1 MYREGDRPIPGFK
14 LIAFLGEGGFGE
26 VWKASNESNIE
37 VALKIISLEG
47 KQSVREVFAVRK
59 LRNIRHPNL
68 IPILGFWLKDEAGNI
83 IQNAAADSL
92 SGFMMEGN
100 YQFFVSMGL
109 GDKTLMDRFKECQKE
124 KLEGIPLDE
133 LLEYMDESA
142 RALDFLN
149 TPRHDMGGAEKVSI
163 EHCDIKPQ
171 NILLV
176 GGSVQICDFGLARI
190 QQQGVKQNQTMSF
203 SHNYVAPEMLNRE
216 QGPGRTTDQYSL
228 AISYVQLRTGR
239 LPFQD
244 VSFAPAVLT
253 AHLEGKLDYS
263 MLPPAEQK
271 IVKRATAL
279 RPEDRFPT
287 ARAFVDALKEMATTQ
302 SRPMKPQ
309 AGLKGPLRPGTEIV
323 PGYKLEE
330 IIGRGS
336 FGEVWRATAPGRMK
350 KAIKIIRNLELAS
363 SKQELRSLDLIT
375 EVRHPYLIQIEACF
389 LLDKQG
395 DMIPDEA
402 REMKDGPKA
411 ETLVIVS
418 ELAESHLGK
427 KLNDY
432 ITQQGSGLP
441 PKELLSYMRHVAIAL
456 DKLNNE
462 HDVIHRDVKPENIL
476 LVGGIAKLADFGL
489 AKALEGSS
497 AVIHTKSIGMTPA
510 YAAPELCSGRIEKS
524 TDQYSLALT
533 YYHLRSGKLA
543 TGEVGDLSELIRAHL
558 SNKLDFSYAT
568 PLEAEVLRRGAALKS
583 QDRYPNC
590 VAFVQALMA
599 CFSQRELPR
608 ERAISSAES
617 MEEMPSLQSMSML
630 DWKQSG
636 AAQASPLMMEAK
648 PATKPTET
656 VNKLTDT
663 ARETVAKSQ
672 KSTRK
677 EATATTSTR
686 QPVRRRR
693 SQVARIVVSVLILA
707 VIGGIIA
714 LVVYV
719 ASNPRITDT
728 SLSSNGI
735 ASASNSSST
744 ATTPSNT
751 APVDTA
757 PIVKDTKP
765 ITTAPSLT
773 KNTPTPT
780 VPMATVI
787 TRPTAKQLLA
797 NAKKTLTSNP
807 QQTATELLE
816 LAGRYQ
822 AAESPFDKESL
833 ELAAE
838 CYGKLQETEPQRQ
851 ELRSAYSNYAH
862 EYFKDRS
869 TLLKDDG
876 TLDWIAGS
884 KVSPLSS
891 EQEPWT
897 LAYRIEKVLHQDKLN
912 AVDEAELPKLSSAL
926 TTAQMATL
934 GKYGEY
940 LRGAMA
946 ARLNNSRGAVEAF
959 LKLENEPASFKWSD
973 NRKSL
978 IISTVQPK
986 SAELQQRAFQL
997 KQWRTPI
1004 ASADEAQTYVNISKK
1019 LESWQGTKPTEVEG
1033 LLCLLV
1039 EANSTSTPDQAQALL
1054 KRWPAQVKAGDT
1066 VPESLPLAMY
1076 HQQFQLLKT
1085 AKEPEESKLAVADKL
1100 YSALQSTESTSLA
1113 KQDMLKLFDSWLA
1126 EIASLTR
1133 VSSLKPTERQQL
1145 AMIFAGRGKLI
1156 IDNHFAPW
1164 LRKTTRLAEAQDD
1177 LKTAL
1182 NLLNAPESTV
1192 SRGLAIWQAF
1202 AKRELKQPDWQ
1213 TGIKSITPSNAPT
1226 DALPVLR
1233 LLLGNIN
1240 LEKARTS
1247 KKRDERLVLVGKATE
1262 QFTTLIS
1269 ETKTDTTRTYWLN
1282 FGRLA
1287 ASQAYLEHA
1296 NYLEISEKDRE
1307 ACRKYLTEAVNCA
1320 NDVARSPNADLFQA
1334 DVEMALGNAKED
1346 YGLLLNDP
1354 KHDEAIQ
1361 HFKNAIIALKGDRL
1375 QAKAL
1380 MNRARAMIRAKRP
1393 EFSTQID
1400 ADLSEA
1406 LKLKPDDMI
1415 ASEIYRWQAYQYQQ
1429 SKRFSEAKVALQAA
1443 IRTAKNAPLT
1453 YFGDDARIA
1462 LLELVMNTPLDVS
1475 SSQKLKERI
1484 QEITFLLPKLEE
1496 IDPQV
1501 RAEAQYQQL
1510 NGMNEICNYAFLL
1523 IKQGNDVDV
1532 HEKLFSRYV
1541 TQLKIS
1547 TQPLGHWH
1555 AARQEGKWLVMKGKT
1570 HEAWQAYDMSGTF
1583 VQELDAFEKLPA
1595 SAALRLKLA
1604 FVQLAASRFELLTNN
1619 PILFA
1624 DVLQTNVEVIDRVRK
1639 LISND
1644 FPFAGSLAGYAGF
1657 LRNSILKINSEKL
1670 SETEVKKL
1678 KSEALNAFETA
1689 VKIAPHSNVKWGWL
1703 MFMVSLEDN
1712 PEKKEKYQQQAIDAI
1727 QQLPESEMSAAQKKE
1742 HIDRVQNMTKK

>member
-1 MYREGDRPIPGFK
+1 MSKMYREGDRPIPGFK

-203 SHNYVAPEMLNRE
+203 SHNYVAPEMLKRE

-263 MLPPAEQK
+263 MLLPAEQK

-279 RPEDRFPT
+279 RPEDRYPT

-402 REMKDGPKA
+402 REMQDGPKA

-590 VAFVQALMA
+590 VSFVQALMA

-630 DWKQSG
+630 DWKQTG
-636 AAQASPLMMEAK
+636 AAQASPLMMEVK
-648 PATKPTET
+648 PATKPTDT

-672 KSTRK
+672 KSTK
-677 EATATTSTR
+677 KDVTATTASR
-686 QPVRRRR
+686 QPVRRRK
-693 SQVARIVVSVLILA
+693 SHVARIIVSLLILG

-714 LVVYV
+714 LGVMLGL
-719 ASNPRITDT
+719 NPKPTNT
-728 SLSSNGI
+728 
-735 ASASNSSST
+735 AQPSSSPTSTSGINT
-744 ATTPSNT
+744 APTPSVAAINT
-751 APVDTA
+751 APVETKTV
-757 PIVKDTKP
+757 PKETKP
-765 ITTAPSLT
+765 SPAL
-773 KNTPTPT
+773 
-780 VPMATVI
+780 ATSPKEPEPAKV
-787 TRPTAKQLLA
+787 TAKEVLA
-797 NAKKTLTSNP
+797 NARKAVASDPKR
-807 QQTATELLE
+807 AAKELLD
-816 LAGRYQ
+816 LASRYQ
-822 AAESPFDKESL
+822 ATEAPFDKEAL
-833 ELAAE
+833 ELAAD
-838 CYGKLQETEPQRQ
+838 CYARLEQTEPARQ
-851 ELRSAYSNYAH
+851 ELRSAYSSYAH
-862 EYFKDRS
+862 EYFTDRS
-869 TLLKDDG
+869 TLLKEDG
-876 TLDWIAGS
+876 KIDWMAGS
-884 KVSPLSS
+884 KVSHLSS
-891 EQEPWT
+891 DQEPWT
-897 LAYRIEKVLHQDKLN
+897 LAYRIENILHQDKLDATN
-912 AVDEAELPKLSSAL
+912 EAELLKLSNVMSSK
-926 TTAQMATL
+926 QRATL
-934 GKYGEY
+934 GKYGDF
-940 LRGAMA
+940 LQGAMA
-946 ARLNNSRGAVEAF
+946 ARLNNSKSAVEAF
-959 LKLENEPASFKWSD
+959 LKLENDPASFKWSD

-986 SAELQQRAFQL
+986 LAEHQQRAFQL

-1004 ASADEAQTYVNISKK
+1004 ASADDAQTYVNICKK
-1019 LESWQGTKPTEVEG
+1019 LESWQGTKPTKEEG
-1033 LLCLLV
+1033 LLCLLA
-1039 EANSTSTPDQAQALL
+1039 EANGTTTPELAKDLL
-1054 KRWPAQVKAGDT
+1054 KRWPVQETANDPKA
-1066 VPESLPLAMY
+1066 PEPPTLALY
-1076 HQQFQLLKT
+1076 HQQFQLLKI
-1085 AKEPEESKLAVADKL
+1085 AKEPEEAKLAVADKL
-1100 YSALQSTESTSLA
+1100 YAALLTQESASLSNEEKLQ
-1113 KQDMLKLFDSWLA
+1113 LFDSWLT
-1126 EIASLTR
+1126 EISSLTR
-1133 VSSLKPTERQQL
+1133 VSNLKPSERQQL
-1145 AMIFAGRGKLI
+1145 ARIFGGRGKLI
-1156 IDNHFAPW
+1156 IDNHYAPW
-1164 LRKTTRLAEAQDD
+1164 LRKTPRLAAAQDD
-1177 LKTAL
+1177 LETAL
-1182 NLLNAPESTV
+1182 KLMNEPLSTV
-1192 SRGLAIWQAF
+1192 SRGLIIWQAY
-1202 AKRELKQPDWQ
+1202 AKRELKHTDWQ

-1233 LLLGNIN
+1233 ILLGNIN

-1247 KKRDERLVLVGKATE
+1247 KKRDERLDLVSKATE
-1262 QFTTLIS
+1262 QFTKVINENKDDSAKL
-1269 ETKTDTTRTYWLN
+1269 YWLN
-1282 FGRLA
+1282 LGRLG

-1296 NYLEISEKDRE
+1296 NYLEIGDKDRE
-1307 ACRKYLTEAVNCA
+1307 ACRKYLTEAVICA
-1320 NDVARSPNADLFQA
+1320 NDVARSPISDLFKA

-1346 YGLLLNDP
+1346 FGLLLNDP
-1354 KHDEAIQ
+1354 KHDEAIR
-1361 HFKNAIIALKGDRL
+1361 HFKNAINTL
-1375 QAKAL
+1375 QGHPLLAKAL

-1400 ADLSEA
+1400 TDLSEA
-1406 LKLKPDDMI
+1406 LKLNPDNMI
-1415 ASEIYRWQAYQYQQ
+1415 ASEIYRWQAYQFQQ
-1429 SKRFSEAKVALQAA
+1429 AKKYPEAKTALQAA
-1443 IRTAKNAPLT
+1443 VRAAKNAPLT
-1453 YFGDDARIA
+1453 YFGDDARCA
-1462 LLELVMNTPLDVS
+1462 LLELVMNTPLDIS
-1475 SSQKLKERI
+1475 SSQKLKDRI

-1501 RAEAQYQQL
+1501 RAEAEYQQL
-1510 NGMNEICNYAFLL
+1510 NGMNEICNCAFLL
-1523 IKQGNDVDV
+1523 VKLGNDAVV
-1532 HEKLFSRYV
+1532 HEKLFSQYV

-1547 TQPLGHWH
+1547 TQPLAHWH
-1555 AARQEGKWLVMKGKT
+1555 AAKQEGKWLVMKGQFK
-1570 HEAWQAYDMSGTF
+1570 EAWQAYDMSGTF

-1595 SAALRLKLA
+1595 NTALRLKLA
-1604 FVQLAASRFELLTNN
+1604 FMQLAASRFELLTNH
-1619 PILFA
+1619 PKVFA
-1624 DVLQTNVEVIDRVRK
+1624 DALQPNVAVLDRVRK
-1639 LISND
+1639 LISDD

-1657 LRNSILKINSEKL
+1657 LRNSILRINAAKL
-1670 SETEVKKL
+1670 SDAEATQL
-1678 KSEALNAFETA
+1678 KTEALKAFETA
-1689 VKIAPHSNVKWGWL
+1689 VRIAPQSNVKWGWL

-1712 PEKKEKYQQQAIDAI
+1712 LEKKEKYQQLAIDAI
-1727 QQLPESEMSAAQKKE
+1727 KQLPDSEMSAAQKKANIE
-1742 HIDRVQNMTKK
+1742 TVQKLIPK

>member
-1 MYREGDRPIPGFK
+1 MYREGDRPIPGFR

-47 KQSVREVFAVRK
+47 KQSVREVFAIRK

-83 IQNAAADSL
+83 IQNAAADSM

-149 TPRHDMGGAEKVSI
+149 TPRHDMGGSEKVSI

-228 AISYVQLRTGR
+228 AISYVQLRTGK

-253 AHLEGKLDYS
+253 AHLEGRLDYS

-279 RPEDRFPT
+279 RPEDRYPT

-510 YAAPELCSGRIEKS
+510 YAAPELCAGRIEKS

-599 CFSQRELPR
+599 CFSQRDLPR

-630 DWKQSG
+630 DWKQTG
-636 AAQASPLMMEAK
+636 AAQASPLMMEVK
-648 PATKPTET
+648 PATKPTDT

-663 ARETVAKSQ
+663 ARETVAKNQ
-672 KSTRK
+672 KSTKK

-686 QPVRRRR
+686 QPVRRRK
-693 SQVARIVVSVLILA
+693 SQVARIIVSLLILA

-714 LVVYV
+714 LGVYV
-719 ASNPRITDT
+719 ASNPKITDT

-735 ASASNSSST
+735 ASASINSST

-765 ITTAPSLT
+765 IPSAPSLT
-773 KNTPTPT
+773 KNTPSPT
-780 VPMATVI
+780 VPTAPI
-787 TRPTAKQLLA
+787 NIKPTTKQLLA

-807 QQTATELLE
+807 KQTATELLE

-833 ELAAE
+833 ELAAD
-838 CYGKLQETEPQRQ
+838 CYGKLQETEPQRH
-851 ELRSAYSNYAH
+851 ELRSAYSSYAH

-876 TLDWIAGS
+876 KLDWIAGS

-891 EQEPWT
+891 EHEPWT
-897 LAYRIEKVLHQDKLN
+897 LAYRIEKVLHQDTLKP
-912 AVDEAELPKLSSAL
+912 VDEAELSRLSSAL
-926 TTAQMATL
+926 TQAQIATL

-940 LRGAMA
+940 LRGAIA
-946 ARLNNSRGAVEAF
+946 ARLSNRKAATEAF
-959 LKLENEPASFKWSD
+959 LKLDKDPAAFAWSEP
-973 NRKSL
+973 RQTL
-978 IISTVQPK
+978 IVSTVQPTL
-986 SAELQQRAFQL
+986 AEHQQRAFQF
-997 KQWRTPI
+997 KKWNSPI
-1004 ASADEAQTYVNISKK
+1004 ASAHDAQAYVNISKK
-1019 LESWQGTKPTEVEG
+1019 LESWQGTKPSEEET

-1039 EANSTSTPDQAQALL
+1039 EANEATTPEQARDLL
-1054 KRWPAQVKAGDT
+1054 KRWPAQVTGKT
-1066 VPESLPLAMY
+1066 PETMPLALN

-1085 AKEPEESKLAVADKL
+1085 AKETEELKLASASKLYTVIL
-1100 YSALQSTESTSLA
+1100 SLESASLP
-1113 KQDMLKLFDSWLA
+1113 KEDMLKLFDSWLT

-1133 VSSLKPTERQQL
+1133 VSNLKPTERQQL

-1156 IDNHFAPW
+1156 IDNHYAPW

-1182 NLLNAPESTV
+1182 NLLNAPDSTV

-1213 TGIKSITPSNAPT
+1213 AGIKSISISNAPT

-1262 QFTTLIS
+1262 QFTNLIN
-1269 ETKTDTTRTYWLN
+1269 ETKNDTTRTYWLN
-1282 FGRLA
+1282 LGRLA

-1296 NYLEISEKDRE
+1296 NYLEIGDKDRE
-1307 ACRKYLTEAVNCA
+1307 ACRKYLTDAA
-1320 NDVARSPNADLFQA
+1320 NSAKDVGGSPNADLFKA

-1346 YGLLLNDP
+1346 FGLLLNDP

-1406 LKLKPDDMI
+1406 LNLKPDDMI

-1429 SKRFSEAKVALQAA
+1429 AKKFSEAKAALQAA
-1443 IRTAKNAPLT
+1443 IRAAKNAPLT
-1453 YFGDDARIA
+1453 YFGDDARVA
-1462 LLELVMNTPLDVS
+1462 LLELVMNSPLDIS
-1475 SSQKLKERI
+1475 STQKLKERI
-1484 QEITFLLPKLEE
+1484 QEITLLLPKLDE

-1501 RAEAQYQQL
+1501 RAEAEYQQL
-1510 NGMNEICNYAFLL
+1510 NGMNEICNCAFLL

-1532 HEKLFSRYV
+1532 HDKLFSQYV

-1547 TQPLGHWH
+1547 TQPLAHWH
-1555 AARQEGKWLVMKGKT
+1555 AAKQEGKWLVMKGKT
-1570 HEAWQAYDMSGTF
+1570 NEAWQAYDMSGTF
-1583 VQELDAFEKLPA
+1583 VQELDAFEKLPTNV
-1595 SAALRLKLA
+1595 ALRLKLA

-1619 PILFA
+1619 PKLFA
-1624 DVLQTNVEVIDRVRK
+1624 DVLQPNVEIIDRVRK

-1657 LRNSILKINSEKL
+1657 LRNSILRINADKL
-1670 SETEVKKL
+1670 SDAEVRKL
-1678 KSEALNAFETA
+1678 KSEALKAFDTA
-1689 VKIAPHSNVKWGWL
+1689 VRIAPQSNVKWGWL
-1703 MFMVSLEDN
+1703 SFMVSLEDN
-1712 PEKKEKYQQQAIDAI
+1712 LEKKEKYQQQAIDAI
-1727 QQLPESEMSAAQKKE
+1727 QQLPESEMSAAQKKVNIE
-1742 HIDRVQNMTKK
+1742 RVQNLIKK

>member
-149 TPRHDMGGAEKVSI
+149 TPRHDMGGNDKVSI

-228 AISYVQLRTGR
+228 AISYVQLRTGK

-279 RPEDRFPT
+279 RPEDRYPT

-309 AGLKGPLRPGTEIV
+309 TGIKGPLRPGTEIV

-418 ELAESHLGK
+418 ELADSHLGK

-462 HDVIHRDVKPENIL
+462 HDIIHRDVKPENIL

-510 YAAPELCSGRIEKS
+510 YAAPELCAGRIEKS

-558 SNKLDFSYAT
+558 SNKLDFNFAT
-568 PLEAEVLRRGAALKS
+568 PLEAEVLRRAAALKS

-590 VAFVQALMA
+590 VSFVQALMA

-617 MEEMPSLQSMSML
+617 MEEMPSLQSMSTY
-630 DWKQSG
+630 DWKQPG
-636 AAQASPLMMEAK
+636 AAQASPLMMDAK
-648 PATKPTET
+648 TATKPTDT

-672 KSTRK
+672 KSTKK
-677 EATATTSTR
+677 EVTSTTSTR
-686 QPVRRRR
+686 QPVRRRK
-693 SQVARIVVSVLILA
+693 SHVARIIVSLLILA
-707 VIGGIIA
+707 VVGGIIA
-714 LVVYV
+714 LGVMMGL
-719 ASNPRITDT
+719 NPKPTNT
-728 SLSSNGI
+728 
-735 ASASNSSST
+735 AQPSSSDISTST
-744 ATTPSNT
+744 APLPSVAATNT
-751 APVDTA
+751 APVATKTA
-757 PIVKDTKP
+757 PMETKTNP
-765 ITTAPSLT
+765 ASTTTT
-773 KNTPTPT
+773 KEPEPAK
-780 VPMATVI
+780 V
-787 TRPTAKQLLA
+787 TAKEVLA
-797 NAKKTLTSNP
+797 NARKAVASDPKR
-807 QQTATELLE
+807 AAKELLD

-822 AAESPFDKESL
+822 ATEAPFDSESL
-833 ELAAE
+833 ELAAD
-838 CYGKLQETEPQRQ
+838 CYAKLEETEPTRQ
-851 ELRSAYSNYAH
+851 ELRDAYSNYAH
-862 EYFKDRS
+862 EYFNKRS
-869 TLLKDDG
+869 SLLKDDSSE
-876 TLDWIAGS
+876 IAWMKGA
-884 KVSPLSS
+884 KVSRLSS

-897 LAYRIEKVLHQDKLN
+897 LAYRIENILHQIKLN
-912 AVDEAELPKLSSAL
+912 VNDETELLKLSNAM
-926 TTAQMATL
+926 TPKQRATL
-934 GKYGEY
+934 GKYGDY
-940 LRGAMA
+940 LQGAMA
-946 ARLNNSRGAVEAF
+946 ARLNQPKRAIEAF
-959 LKLENEPASFKWSD
+959 LKLDNNPASFKWTD

-986 SAELQQRAFQL
+986 LAEHQQRAFQL

-1004 ASADEAQTYVNISKK
+1004 ASVDDAQTYVNICKK
-1019 LESWQGTKPTEVEG
+1019 LESWQGTKPTKEEG
-1033 LLCLLV
+1033 LLSLLV
-1039 EANSTSTPDQAQALL
+1039 EANGTTTPEQAKDLL
-1054 KRWPAQVKAGDT
+1054 KRWPVQETANDT
-1066 VPESLPLAMY
+1066 KVPEPLTLALY
-1076 HQQFQLLKT
+1076 HQQFHLLKI
-1085 AKEPEESKLAVADKL
+1085 AKEPEEAKLAVADRL
-1100 YSALQSTESTSLA
+1100 YAALQSQESALLTNEE
-1113 KQDMLKLFDSWLA
+1113 MLKLFDSWLT
-1126 EIASLTR
+1126 EISSLTR

-1145 AMIFAGRGKLI
+1145 AHIFAGRGKLI
-1156 IDNHFAPW
+1156 IENHYTPW
-1164 LRKTTRLAEAQDD
+1164 LRKTPRLAAAQDD
-1177 LKTAL
+1177 LETAL
-1182 NLLNAPESTV
+1182 KLMNEPQSTV
-1192 SRGLAIWQAF
+1192 SRGLMIWQAY
-1202 AKRELKQPDWQ
+1202 AKRELKQTDWQ
-1213 TGIKSITPSNAPT
+1213 TGIKSINPSNAPT

-1233 LLLGNIN
+1233 ILLGNIN

-1247 KKRDERLVLVGKATE
+1247 KKRDERLDLVGKATE
-1262 QFTTLIS
+1262 QFTKVINENKDDNAKL
-1269 ETKTDTTRTYWLN
+1269 YWLN
-1282 FGRLA
+1282 LGRLG
-1287 ASQAYLEHA
+1287 ASQSYLEHA
-1296 NYLEISEKDRE
+1296 NYLEIGDKNRE
-1307 ACRKYLTEAVNCA
+1307 ACRDYLNLAVKHA
-1320 NDVARSPNADLFQA
+1320 NDVSRSPNADLFKA
-1334 DVEMALGNAKED
+1334 DLEMALGNAKED
-1346 YGLLLNDP
+1346 FGLLLDEP
-1354 KHDEAIQ
+1354 RHAEAIK
-1361 HFKNAIIALKGDRL
+1361 HFSTAITALQGHPL

-1380 MNRARAMIRAKRP
+1380 MNHARAMIRSDVNSY
-1393 EFSTQID
+1393 EVEID
-1400 ADLSEA
+1400 SDLKQA
-1406 LKLKPDDMI
+1406 LALNPQGDI
-1415 ASEIYRWQAYQYQQ
+1415 ASELLVLKAGRERLAR
-1429 SKRFSEAKVALQAA
+1429 KFKEAKASYQLAVKKAVTKQF
-1443 IRTAKNAPLT
+1443 K
-1453 YFGDDARIA
+1453 DDANCK
-1462 LLELVMNTPLDVS
+1462 LLELAMSLPFNVTSTTDLQNRTKEIIGALLNLD
-1475 SSQKLKERI
+1475 EM
-1484 QEITFLLPKLEE
+1484 
-1496 IDPQV
+1496 DPQLQNE
-1501 RAEAQYQQL
+1501 AEYLMINAW
-1510 NGMNEICNYAFLL
+1510 NELDNCYLLL
-1523 IKQGNDVDV
+1523 ILKGIDTAAND
-1532 HEKLFSRYV
+1532 ELFWKNLN
-1541 TQLKIS
+1541 QLKLS
-1547 TQPLGHWH
+1547 TSTLAAWH
-1555 AARQEGKWLVMKGKT
+1555 AAKQEGKYLFHHKQNIQQ
-1570 HEAWQAYDMSGTF
+1570 AWSAFDMNGTF
-1583 VQELDAFEKLPA
+1583 DQAISTMQAMSSKQAQRNKVAFYTLAINKYDLLINRSDPLKKHLEESTRQADRITEILKEDDPYRVTFLGFAGLTRFLHYRNPPQELTDAAK
-1595 SAALRLKLA
+1595 
-1604 FVQLAASRFELLTNN
+1604 
-1619 PILFA
+1619 
-1624 DVLQTNVEVIDRVRK
+1624 D
-1639 LISND
+1639 
-1644 FPFAGSLAGYAGF
+1644 
-1657 LRNSILKINSEKL
+1657 
-1670 SETEVKKL
+1670 KL
-1678 KSEALNAFETA
+1678 KKEAISKLEQALKTTRKNLYAWRWAFAMSQMLTDEDKKNGY
-1689 VKIAPHSNVKWGWL
+1689 VK
-1703 MFMVSLEDN
+1703 
-1712 PEKKEKYQQQAIDAI
+1712 DAI
-1727 QQLPESEMSAAQKKE
+1727 EMLKGLTEAEMSAEQKK
-1742 HIDRVQNMTKK
+1742 VFMTGLEKFLK